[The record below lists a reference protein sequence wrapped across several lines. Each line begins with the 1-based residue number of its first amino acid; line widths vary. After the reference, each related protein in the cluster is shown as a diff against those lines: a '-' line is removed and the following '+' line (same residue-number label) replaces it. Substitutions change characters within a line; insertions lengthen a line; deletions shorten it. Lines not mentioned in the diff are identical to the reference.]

1 MKTLKYLA
9 LVLLTVIIA
18 SCGGP
23 KDGTKELNITNA
35 EVLGDSADVVSIV
48 DGTYTLVGT
57 VSTDI
62 TQTLTI
68 KLKLRLEKPVKDN
81 GFQIIGWK
89 VALLDDNGT
98 SLFDEIGIKE
108 EETSKLKKFLTTGK
122 EGDEETFTFTGNMA
136 NKDLYKKIMEKA
148 TNISLNDVT
157 LYVEPTYTATDDNS
171 SSSDTEEEDEEV
183 ADGDNNWDELL
194 DSYEE
199 FVDEYI
205 SLMKKAQDGDMDA
218 ISEYTTYMQKA
229 QKLGEKFSKAQGNMS
244 TEQWA
249 RYTQILNKFTKNMK

>member
-23 KDGTKELNITNA
+23 KDATKELNISNA

-57 VSTDI
+57 VPTDM

-81 GFQIIGWK
+81 GFEILGWN
-89 VALLDDNGT
+89 VALLDENGT
-98 SLFDEIGIKE
+98 SLFDEVKIKE

-136 NKDLYKKIMEKA
+136 DKDLYKKIMDKA
-148 TNISLNDVT
+148 TNLTLNDVT
-157 LYVEPTYTATDDNS
+157 LYVEPTYTSTDDNS
-171 SSSDTEEEDEEV
+171 SSSDTEEDEEV

-229 QKLGEKFSKAQGNMS
+229 QELGKKFSKAQGNMS